1 MMTTLLQDFAALRA
15 RITWAESERDAW
27 RTSGS
32 QEKYVEACSLVAA
45 LDLRLERL
53 RDQGLRRSAQSE
65 KEAASPLEAFSIAY
79 DGRHYHYE
87 GYRYDHLDDA
97 VAYAKLQR
105 SRSGYRPRPPAAPR
119 HTVEPPNAPQLETMS
134 SLGITFRDGVYRFG
148 PYRYDRLAHAVSYAR
163 LQLASGPAT

>member
-1 MMTTLLQDFAALRA
+1 MTTLLEDFAALRG
-15 RITWAESERDAW
+15 RITLAESERDAW

-32 QEKYVEACSLVAA
+32 QERYLESCSLVAA

-53 RDQGLRRSAQSE
+53 RDQALRRSAQSE
-65 KEAASPLEAFSIAY
+65 AAAASPPEAFSIAY
-79 DGRHYHYE
+79 DGRRYHYE

-97 VAYAKLQR
+97 LAYAKLQR
-105 SRSGYRPRPPAAPR
+105 SRSGYRPQPPAAPR
-119 HTVEPPNAPQLETMS
+119 RTVEPPDASQLATMA
-134 SLGITFRDGVYRFG
+134 SLGITFRDGMYRFG